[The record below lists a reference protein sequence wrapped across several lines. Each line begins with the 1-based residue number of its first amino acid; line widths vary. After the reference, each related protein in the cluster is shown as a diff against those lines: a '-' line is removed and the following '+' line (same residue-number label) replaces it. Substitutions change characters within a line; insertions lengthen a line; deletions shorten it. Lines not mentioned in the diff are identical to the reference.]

1 MYQPKKYKKQD
12 PEYIFKFIQQHP
24 FATFVIQQ
32 QELQATHIPVLVEG
46 NAEDF
51 RLFSHIANHNELF
64 SALKNGA
71 KALLIFQGNHAYV
84 SSSWYAQKDISTWDY
99 SAVPVSV
106 EIELQTTA
114 ELENS
119 LEKLV
124 NHFEKDQDQPLFYKN
139 LPKPLVN
146 DHLPLITGFWAKP
159 LQINAIAKHHQGSSN
174 KNVKNVIQHLSE
186 NGNTSLAQEI
196 KKENLNNN

>member
-64 SALKNGA
+64 LSLKNGA

-99 SAVPVSV
+99 SAVHVSV
-106 EIELQTTA
+106 EIQLQTTA

-124 NHFEKDQDQPLFYKN
+124 NHFEKD
-139 LPKPLVN
+139 
-146 DHLPLITGFWAKP
+146 
-159 LQINAIAKHHQGSSN
+159 
-174 KNVKNVIQHLSE
+174 
-186 NGNTSLAQEI
+186 
-196 KKENLNNN
+196 